1 MEYLSGGGQ
10 RDPGGARVT
19 APIIPQTAFLNL
31 KDRVA
36 QLRATKATA
45 AKAKVSLEGTRKNYE
60 VGSRWP
66 RITSAPSRT
75 TMWHSPIR

>member
-36 QLRATKATA
+36 QLRATKA
-45 AKAKVSLEGTRKNYE
+45 KVSLEGTRKNYE